1 MSDCPRCRAEQDPEW
16 QDGVFLCGSSIAPR
30 DGRFTQEPACR
41 ARELALIVIDVLP
54 LARAASCGHAAQGDA
69 QACCRWA
76 ELVRRI
82 EAAGVGEEL

>member
-1 MSDCPRCRAEQDPEW
+1 MSDSELAR
-16 QDGVFLCGSSIAPR
+16 LY
-30 DGRFTQEPACR
+30 
-41 ARELALIVIDVLP
+41 RELLAEVLP